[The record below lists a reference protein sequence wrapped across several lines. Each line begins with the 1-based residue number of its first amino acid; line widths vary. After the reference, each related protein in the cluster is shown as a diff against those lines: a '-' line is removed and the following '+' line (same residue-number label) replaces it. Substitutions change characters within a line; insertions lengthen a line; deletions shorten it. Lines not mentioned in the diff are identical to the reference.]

1 MNAQTNLATRDADA
15 AVARRPDPST
25 PQGLA
30 YELEKGAEQL
40 RKALP
45 AHISPEKF
53 QRTIITA
60 VQATPDLLRADR
72 QSLLLAVMKAAQD
85 GLLPDGREA
94 ALVIFNNRVNQ
105 NGNWVSVKMAQYM
118 PMVFGLRKKIL
129 QSGEIRDITAKVVYR
144 AEYERGT
151 FLYEEGTERMLRHKP
166 DLLLSDEE
174 ATDDNI
180 VAAYSIA
187 TYMDGTMSYEV
198 MSRAEINKV
207 RQVSKTGAIGM
218 IDRKTKKPIEPKGPW
233 VDWFGEMA
241 KKTVMRRHA
250 KTLPMSGDIL
260 DVEGREDDDALLA
273 SSTGNVLAIEPDAP
287 TALPSAEELAG
298 DEQGEE
304 TPHDPETGEVVETV
318 SADNP
323 TAAEGRTDEQHGDQH
338 DGAEEPKPSPAKK
351 VEAKKEAP
359 KAAEPEPEPEQ
370 EPTQEATDEP
380 AGDAIVDDL
389 VARFDAATTVIDLKG
404 VHANWMTWMPQLSD
418 FDNDRCDAAHEAAKE
433 RLGVK

>member
-1 MNAQTNLATRDADA
+1 MNAQTNIATRDADA
-15 AVARRPDPST
+15 NVTRRPDPAT

-45 AHISPEKF
+45 SHISPEKF

-60 VQATPDLLRADR
+60 VQANPDLLRADR
-72 QSLLLAVMKAAQD
+72 QSLLLSVMKAAQD

-105 NGNWVSVKMAQYM
+105 NGNWVSVKVAQYM

-151 FLYEEGTERMLRHKP
+151 FLSEEGTERMLRHKP

-218 IDRKTKKPIEPKGPW
+218 VDRRTKKPIEPKGPW
-233 VDWFGEMA
+233 VEWFGEMA

-250 KTLPMSGDIL
+250 KTLPMSGDLL
-260 DVEGREDDDALLA
+260 DVEGRENDDALLA
-273 SSTGNVLAIEPDAP
+273 SSTGQVLAIEPDAP
-287 TALPSAEELAG
+287 TALPTAEELAEE
-298 DEQGEE
+298 DQGED
-304 TPHDPETGEVVETV
+304 TPHDPETGEIVDT
-318 SADNP
+318 A
-323 TAAEGRTDEQHGDQH
+323 TAAEGRTDEPHGDQN
-338 DGAEEPKPSPAKK
+338 DGAEDPKPQPEKK
-351 VEAKKEAP
+351 ATAKKEEP
-359 KAAEPEPEPEQ
+359 KAAEPEPQQ
-370 EPTQEATDEP
+370 EPAQESTGEAQE
-380 AGDAIVDDL
+380 GDIVDDI
-389 VARFDAATTVIDLKG
+389 VSRFDAATTVIDLKG

-418 FDNDRCDAAHEAAKE
+418 FDNDRCDAAYETAKE
-433 RLGVK
+433 RLGVE